1 MNIKA
6 ILVFCSVLMVTA
18 LMIFVVINIWMPDL
32 IDPGV
37 FKKTVYTI
45 AVLAGGAVVVSALT
59 FCVRFSEGGARAG
72 ARSGSADERRASA
85 DTGSSRGSTLS
96 SLR

>member
-59 FCVRFSEGGARAG
+59 NGGRALTRAALEGRLSVRCAEQV
-72 ARSGSADERRASA
+72 GSIWIQ
-85 DTGSSRGSTLS
+85 
-96 SLR
+96 